1 MFDTAA
7 SEPTSSDDE
16 MNSFAMLINFC
27 CTIHLQLTFL
37 ILVGAKEEEKRND
50 FNKFIC
56 QLHFLNLSN
65 IFGGQMSEFQE
76 ILKRKTHLFKK

>member
-37 ILVGAKEEEKRND
+37 ILVGAKEKEMISIN
-50 FNKFIC
+50 IC

-76 ILKRKTHLFKK
+76 IG